1 MSFEIQAELC
11 QQMRKVWTFQINNAK
26 YANAKKD
33 ELLQKGFRK
42 VSKLLWHIQVRS
54 SPEEQKNRFG
64 KANVKE
70 VNAKK
75 HSLIIQISQSCLQIL
90 AAKEA
95 FIWNGLREN
104 WFIKMQEPFED
115 HKQKFYLTNSQW
127 W

>member
-1 MSFEIQAELC
+1 MQSMQMQKGMSC
-11 QQMRKVWTFQINNAK
+11 SRN
-26 YANAKKD
+26 
-33 ELLQKGFRK
+33 GFRK
-42 VSKLLWHIQVRS
+42 VSKLLWHVQVRS
-54 SPEEQKNRFG
+54 SSEEYKNRFG

-75 HSLIIQISQSCLQIL
+75 HSLIIQISQICLQIL

-95 FIWNGLREN
+95 FIWNGLRED